1 MSESRAEKRIQ
12 EEKEWREESW
22 WAPERRWEE
31 GRKERKPGQEKRTGK
46 LREVEAQTG
55 EAEKMKRN
63 ALIEQI
69 KTYICPF
76 LSLSQKHL
84 YKCAFSHSL
93 ISPNTCCHSTFNI
106 IFLREQKGESR
117 HLLSLPDMSDIQGG
131 EAVLTVII
139 PGLKDLQFCLD
150 SSLEDLMLVSFPSR
164 SREVRVSSAV

>member
-1 MSESRAEKRIQ
+1 
-12 EEKEWREESW
+12 
-22 WAPERRWEE
+22 
-31 GRKERKPGQEKRTGK
+31 
-46 LREVEAQTG
+46 
-55 EAEKMKRN
+55 MKRN

-131 EAVLTVII
+131 EAVLDSRPAILSWQQ
-139 PGLKDLQFCLD
+139 PGRPDISVLPQQVKRSPCKFSCLTRLLAFLRSSQHFCAVCSQESESDFIYQVYLD
-150 SSLEDLMLVSFPSR
+150 FVLVP
-164 SREVRVSSAV
+164 VSVQQNGEIGWQ